1 MNKNEILTNE
11 FSVHFDTDA
20 DTLLIYTVHDNKKDR
35 PIRLKLDTLIE
46 MGSDSAPKWVGETI
60 LLLIPKMRKQ
70 LYKLE
75 DTES

>member
-46 MGSDSAPKWVGETI
+46 MGSDRAVGTI
-60 LLLIPKMRKQ
+60 
-70 LYKLE
+70 
-75 DTES
+75 SVA